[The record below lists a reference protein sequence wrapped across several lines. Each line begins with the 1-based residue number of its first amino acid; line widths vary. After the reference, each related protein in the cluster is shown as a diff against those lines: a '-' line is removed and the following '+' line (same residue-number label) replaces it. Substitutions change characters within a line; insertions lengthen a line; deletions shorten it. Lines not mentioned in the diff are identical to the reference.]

1 MVQELI
7 KLSVH
12 RPVDVY
18 KLYSSYFKDE
28 SIPKINLTSSKDPSI
43 WKEAGEAGLL
53 CIDTPAEYGG
63 IGADFAY
70 CTVAHE
76 EQFYAGPDFFGPGFG
91 LHTSIAKG
99 L

>member
-1 MVQELI
+1 M
-7 KLSVH
+7 
-12 RPVDVY
+12 
-18 KLYSSYFKDE
+18 
-28 SIPKINLTSSKDPSI
+28 
-43 WKEAGEAGLL
+43 L

-91 LHTSIAKG
+91 LHTSIVIG
-99 L
+99 LLSSFHNWF

>member
-1 MVQELI
+1 MI
-7 KLSVH
+7 
-12 RPVDVY
+12 
-18 KLYSSYFKDE
+18 
-28 SIPKINLTSSKDPSI
+28 DPSI

-91 LHTSIAKG
+91 LHTSIVIG
-99 L
+99 LNFQLKSCIKDVLLDRP